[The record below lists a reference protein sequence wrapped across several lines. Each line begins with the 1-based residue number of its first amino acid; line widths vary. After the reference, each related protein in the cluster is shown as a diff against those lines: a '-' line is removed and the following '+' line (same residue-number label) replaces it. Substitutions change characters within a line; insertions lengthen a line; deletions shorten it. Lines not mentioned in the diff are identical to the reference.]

1 MQVAPA
7 ASCRADLPG
16 FDDGLVGVFTAN
28 VQFAAHVGYCRLGML
43 KRLRDAF
50 CATIQNFVKIGQT
63 VAEIS
68 RFLFFFHDGGRRH
81 LGFSKIQNFNG

>member
-28 VQFAAHVGYCRLGML
+28 VQFAAHVNAGAG
-43 KRLRDAF
+43 
-50 CATIQNFVKIGQT
+50 
-63 VAEIS
+63 
-68 RFLFFFHDGGRRH
+68 
-81 LGFSKIQNFNG
+81 